1 MAIIF
6 AFQAKDVGSTPI
18 TRSMSKKVRKFI
30 FPGIALMA
38 SFYASIIFAIG
49 AITGYIVTEI
59 YCKKLLKTGKVR
71 MLIFNL
77 KGWEIHLHH
86 WVLASLAILTAY
98 LFNFIYSVPIIFLGI
113 LGGLIFH
120 DIHTD
125 KKWRKITDK
134 AWYHI
139 VYKNPR

>member
-1 MAIIF
+1 
-6 AFQAKDVGSTPI
+6 
-18 TRSMSKKVRKFI
+18 MSKKVRKFI
-30 FPGIALMA
+30 FPGIALIA

-49 AITGYIVTEI
+49 AIAGYIVTEI

-77 KGWEIHLHH
+77 KGWQIHLHH
-86 WVLASLAILTAY
+86 WILGVLIIFGAY
-98 LFNFIYSVPIIFLGI
+98 LLNILYSLPIIFLGVI
-113 LGGLIFH
+113 GGLIFH

-125 KKWRKITDK
+125 KKWRKMTGK

-139 VYKNPR
+139 VYKSPR